1 MFPIMLDLKDKHCVV
16 IGGGKIAARKL
27 TTLLRSGAQITVIS
41 PEICDEIK
49 FLANEKK
56 VIVFQRDVQYEDYQ
70 DAFLVIAAT
79 HSLEIN
85 STVAANIGTNQLLN
99 VVNKHELGNFHIPAS
114 FSRGKLQINVSTS
127 GASPHLAKK
136 IRNEL
141 MNKYDESYEAYVD
154 FLYECRQSIK
164 HIADLKIKA
173 SLLEELL
180 DDKYRLSKEERQQF
194 KNRNNL

>member
-16 IGGGKIAARKL
+16 IGGGKIAARKIKS
-27 TTLLRSGAQITVIS
+27 LLKSGAQITVIS
-41 PEICDEIK
+41 PDICNEIRLLVDE
-49 FLANEKK
+49 EK
-56 VIVFQRDVQYEDYQ
+56 VTLYQRDVEYEDYQ
-70 DAFLVIAAT
+70 HAFLVIAAT

-85 STVAANIGTNQLLN
+85 SKVATNIGSNQLLN

-141 MNKYDESYEAYVD
+141 MDMYDDTYEVYLD
-154 FLYECRQSIK
+154 FLYECRQCIK
-164 HIADLKIKA
+164 QIEDINQRAI
-173 SLLEELL
+173 LLEELL
-180 DDKYRLSKEERQQF
+180 DDKYRGSSAEREQF
-194 KNRNNL
+194 KKRNNL